1 MRLFALFLTLLALFS
16 GTIAGLLGSHA
27 GNQYIINKLNKS
39 DLPLHLVLEQ
49 GTVLSQASWKEI
61 DWQGDLL
68 QLSITDLDYEIDLS
82 CLLSAEV
89 CVNSISAAAVSY
101 SMALEKEP
109 LVLLGIDLGD
119 ALTRIAALD
128 DQISN
133 DDWQLNIPL
142 FIRANHIDISNI
154 NVEIANTHITADRLE
169 GAVNLSGRDI
179 TVTSLKTTNVFV
191 QVMTEIAQND
201 TTNIKQAQ
209 AMVENTKQLDAVSKL
224 LNEFSLYQV
233 SIPLRVDVLDAQLL
247 QSKLQ
252 VNDLFLDF
260 NAIDLIGFIDAGE
273 VGIEKLNVVMP
284 QADSRLTGEILLQQ
298 GYPLFVKLQT
308 TLKQPELLNQV
319 VVDVKAAGSLDNINL
334 SINTS
339 ALGQEKNKKKGQKQ
353 GPKKKNTKINIK
365 ASLSPLKS
373 GLPFSIDA
381 NWQELGWPLFS
392 PAVIETTVGSLSL
405 EGDLDDYDIAISGLL
420 DIDNAPSLDLDAKG
434 RGDLNGLS
442 LSTINAETL
451 GGIVTATA
459 KVDWVDEI
467 TVSSKIATSG
477 VHLDKHWPD
486 VKLQPRGDARV
497 DFKLKPQSNNDWL
510 VDVHDIN
517 LAADVEAYP
526 LTLQGQLTLN
536 QDLYWRLNNVS
547 LFRGED
553 SIQLDGIINEQFKLG
568 GEIDIKTFAP
578 YIAGSSG
585 STFGYFTVVGD
596 KSKPWLNFDLFTDN
610 VTLQDN
616 SLKGADLNGRI
627 SLTERPEGMLSLSG
641 EELRMGDQVINKID
655 VEYKADSA
663 RNSMS
668 LNVENDK
675 NNAQLKI
682 SGTWLGDTWQGEVTK
697 GRVNSEYGNWIIDP
711 NVQFSYAGKDTYLS
725 VEQHCWN
732 EKQATLCFGFDGKLD
747 QADKFKFQLH
757 DYDINKLELETAS
770 NLEIEGLLNIT
781 SQVSWG
787 KKLPLQLNSELSIV
801 NGSMLIYNEEK
812 SNAANFET
820 LTMKVGLNESN
831 LSVKAN
837 IESRELGTVTADIR
851 IDDIF
856 TTRELSGDINIIDID
871 LSFMEPLVYQVDVLN
886 GVVSGAG
893 IIDGTL
899 NKPEVIGQFNVNNGY
914 LAGDELPITLESFQF
929 NIEVSGQNA
938 AITGTAN
945 SGKGIAK
952 AVGSLS
958 WGDSFNYELLL
969 HGDNF
974 EFDDNKGVK
983 LHFSPKIKIVGND
996 VGAKITGDIVIP
1008 YALIKV
1014 EQLPQSAI
1022 QVSNDVIIIDAD
1034 NVTNYQSYP
1043 LDVEV
1048 NIKLLDDV
1056 EINSFGLKSN
1066 ITGAVT
1072 IVLDKDGNLFSEGM
1086 LEFENGRYRSFG
1098 QDLYIRLGQVVFSGS
1113 IDNPLINVEAIRN
1126 TELTEDNVIVGV
1138 RLIGPAKKPVF
1149 TIFSEPNM
1157 EQTRM
1162 ISYLLR
1168 GRDVGSEDETSQDD
1182 VIKTLLISSSL
1193 GQGEGVVGFVG
1204 ETLGVKDFAID
1215 TQGQGSD
1222 TRVEM
1227 SGYILPGVQIRYG
1240 IGIFSA
1246 LSEVIVRYEIIP
1258 KLYIELVSGVDS
1270 AVDVYYKF
1278 SR

>member
-1 MRLFALFLTLLALFS
+1 MRIFILFFTLLVLFF
-16 GTIAGLLGSHA
+16 GAIVGLLGSHA
-27 GNQYIINKLNKS
+27 GNQYIISKLNKS
-39 DLPLHLVLEQ
+39 DLPLHLTLEQ
-49 GTVLSQASWKEI
+49 GTVLSQARWKTI

-68 QLSITDLDYEIDLS
+68 QLSITDLDYQIDLS
-82 CLLSAEV
+82 CLVSAEV
-89 CVNSISAAAVSY
+89 CVNSINAAAVHY
-101 SMALEKEP
+101 SMPLKKEP
-109 LVLLGIDLGD
+109 PVLLGIDLGD

-133 DDWQLNIPL
+133 DDWQLHIPL
-142 FIRANHIDISNI
+142 FIRTKNIDISNI

-191 QVMTEIAQND
+191 KVMTDAANSSDIETKLQ
-201 TTNIKQAQ
+201 TV
-209 AMVENTKQLDAVSKL
+209 VENSKQLEAVSEL

-233 SIPLRVDVLDAQLL
+233 SIPLRVDVLDAKLAE
-247 QSKLQ
+247 SKLQ

-260 NAIDLIGFIDAGE
+260 NRIDLIGFIDAGE
-273 VGIEKLNVVMP
+273 VGIEKLNVAMP
-284 QADSRLTGEILLQQ
+284 EADTRLTGEILLQQ
-298 GYPLFVKLQT
+298 SYPLFVNVQT
-308 TLKQPELLNQV
+308 TLKQPALLNQL
-319 VVDVKAAGSLDNINL
+319 VVDVKAGGSLDKINL

-339 ALGQEKNKKKGQKQ
+339 APVQDKNTNKGHGQK
-353 GPKKKNTKINIK
+353 NTEINIK

-373 GLPFSIDA
+373 ALPFSIDA
-381 NWQELGWPLFS
+381 NWQDLGWPLFS
-392 PAVIETTVGSLSL
+392 PSFIETTAGSLSL
-405 EGDLDDYDIAISGLL
+405 QGDLDDYKITLSGLL
-420 DIDNAPSLDLDAKG
+420 DIDNAPLFDLDING
-434 RGDLNGLS
+434 RGDLDGLV
-442 LSTINAETL
+442 LSRVSAETL
-451 GGIVTATA
+451 GGTVTASA
-459 KVDWVDEI
+459 KVDWVNEI

-477 VHLDKHWPD
+477 VHLDKYWPD
-486 VKLQPRGDARV
+486 VKLQPSGDVRV
-497 DFKLKPQSNNDWL
+497 DFKLQPKSNNDWL

-517 LAADVEAYP
+517 LVADVEGYP

-536 QDLYWRLNNVS
+536 QNLYWRLNNFA

-568 GEIDIKTFAP
+568 GEMDVKTFAP
-578 YIAGSSG
+578 YISGASG
-585 STFGYFTVVGD
+585 STFGYFTVIGN
-596 KSKPWLNFDLFTDN
+596 KSKPWLNFNLFTDN
-610 VTLQDN
+610 VSLQDN
-616 SLKGADLNGRI
+616 NLKRAELSGRI
-627 SLTERPEGMLSLSG
+627 SLTERPEGVLSLSG
-641 EELRMGDQVINKID
+641 EELRIGEQVINKVG
-655 VEYKADSA
+655 VEYQASSA
-663 RNSMS
+663 SNSLS

-682 SGTWLGDTWQGEVTK
+682 AGSWLGDNWQGKVTK

-711 NVQFSYAGKDTYLS
+711 NVTFSYEGKDNYLA

-732 EKQATLCFGFDGKLD
+732 EKQATLCLGFDGKLD
-747 QADKFKFQLH
+747 QADKFEFQLH
-757 DYDINKLELETAS
+757 DYDINKLALETAN
-770 NLEIEGLLNIT
+770 NLEIEGLLNIE
-781 SQVSWG
+781 SEVSWG
-787 KKLPLQLNSELSIV
+787 KEIPLQLNSELSIV
-801 NGSMLIYNEEK
+801 NGSMLIYNEEE
-812 SNAANFET
+812 SNTANFET
-820 LTMKVGLNESN
+820 LTMKVGLDESS

-837 IESRELGTVTADIR
+837 IKSHELGGVSADIR
-851 IDDIF
+851 IDDVF
-856 TTRELSGDINIIDID
+856 TTRELSGNIDIIDID
-871 LSFMEPLVYQVDVLN
+871 LSFMEPLIYQVDVLN

-893 IIDGTL
+893 VIDGTL
-899 NKPEVIGQFNVNNGY
+899 DKPKVIGQFNVNNGY
-914 LAGDELPITLESFQF
+914 LAGDELPVTLESFQF

-945 SGKGIAK
+945 SEKGIAK
-952 AVGSLS
+952 AVGSLA

-983 LHFSPKIKIVGND
+983 LQFSPKIKITGND

-1008 YALIKV
+1008 SALIKV

-1056 EINSFGLKSN
+1056 KINSFGLKSD

-1072 IVLDKDGNLFSEGM
+1072 IVLDKDGNLFSDGI
-1086 LEFENGRYRSFG
+1086 LQFENGRYRSFG
-1098 QDLYIRLGQVVFSGS
+1098 QDLYIRQGQVVFSGS

-1149 TIFSEPNM
+1149 TIFSEPDM

-1168 GRDVGSEDETSQDD
+1168 GRDIGSEDETSQDD
-1182 VIKTLLISSSL
+1182 VLKTLLISSSL
-1193 GQGEGVVGFVG
+1193 GQGEGVIGFVG
-1204 ETLGVKDFAID
+1204 DTLGVKDFAID
-1215 TQGQGSD
+1215 TQGQGND

-1270 AVDVYYKF
+1270 AVDIYYKF